1 MMYAK
6 DLKRIVNQLPDDWIV
21 SLGGSDCNIEGFK
34 YEDGVA
40 DLKLSD
46 GYGIVRNDFID
57 SMFLSLRNAIR

>member
-6 DLKRIVNQLPDDWIV
+6 ELKRIVNQFPDDWIV
-21 SLGGSDCNIEGFK
+21 SLGGSDCNIEGFRYK
-34 YEDGVA
+34 DGVA

-57 SMFLSLRNAIR
+57 SMFLLLKNASR